1 VKQFRFRLAQVM
13 RVRRIQEDRE
23 KAALMVANRAAHLAA
38 VRVEENLTEYAA
50 RPRPVGPQSMADFER
65 TLFMLD
71 AAAGAVTMARFA
83 HRDAIMVV
91 DEQRAI
97 WTAAHRKVSALE
109 RLEERRRAE
118 HEIEMRRAEDRLV
131 DDLVVARHARGDKA

>member
-1 VKQFRFRLAQVM
+1 MKQFQFRLAQVM

-38 VRVEENLTEYAA
+38 VRVEQNLEEYATRA
-50 RPRPVGPQSMADFER
+50 RPVGPQSMADFER

-71 AAAGAVTMARFA
+71 AAAGSVTMARFA
-83 HRDAIMVV
+83 HRDALMVV
-91 DEQRAI
+91 DEQRAT

-109 RLEERRRAE
+109 RLEDRRRAE
-118 HEIEMRRAEDRLV
+118 YELEMRRAEDRLV
-131 DDLVVARHARGDKA
+131 DDLVVARHARGDNA